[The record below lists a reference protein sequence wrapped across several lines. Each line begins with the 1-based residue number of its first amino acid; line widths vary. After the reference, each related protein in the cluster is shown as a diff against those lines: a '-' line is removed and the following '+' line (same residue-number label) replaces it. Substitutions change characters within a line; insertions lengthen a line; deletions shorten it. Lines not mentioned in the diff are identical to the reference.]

1 MIPEKY
7 RSIILHM
14 RGVTSDANGE
24 DVLVGLTAAETA
36 EFFHH
41 VENPDPANQEATDR
55 YLELHERYAAAR
67 LDGESRSKSLRRSP
81 GALPWEM
88 PSDQP
93 SAQRPDAENSNK
105 ECPAGSHR
113 TEP

>member
-55 YLELHERYAAAR
+55 YLKLHERYAAAR
-67 LDGESRSKSLRRSP
+67 LDSESRPKSLRRSP
-81 GALPWEM
+81 PAVPLQM
-88 PSDQP
+88 PSDQR
-93 SAQRPDAENSNK
+93 SAPRPDAETQTM
-105 ECPAGSHR
+105 EAPQFPPDGR
-113 TEP
+113 